1 MSIKRRDLI
10 RYFEKNGF
18 RLLREGST
26 IRYTQM
32 MRKLFL
38 LRDIEP
44 STELRPTNFANKL
57 DLKQRFETAVIWK
70 QELSKDPP
78 CREFFSVVGSLE

>member
-1 MSIKRRDLI
+1 MDFDFYVRVQ
-10 RYFEKNGF
+10 
-18 RLLREGST
+18 T

-38 LRDIEP
+38 LRDIAP

-57 DLKQRFETAVIWK
+57 DLKKSFETAVIWK
-70 QELSKDPP
+70 KELSKDIAHDSTR
-78 CREFFSVVGSLE
+78 CQR